1 MRAHAHPAASALAA
15 FARLLTGVRP
25 QWRGF
30 YPDAKQRVYYANH
43 TSHLDALII
52 WATLPSEVRA
62 VTRPVAARDY
72 WMKSAP
78 RRYFSGK
85 VFHAVLIDRPENNPT
100 LPLRASLKVID
111 QMLDAM
117 GEGCSLIVF
126 PEGTR
131 GSGADIKP
139 FKSGLYYLASR
150 RPALE
155 CVPVYL
161 DNMNRILPKGEIL
174 PVPLLGTV
182 TFGAP
187 LRISPGEAKREFL
200 ERARQALLALRKMNG
215 AEQTGGL

>member
-1 MRAHAHPAASALAA
+1 MRTRCHPAATLLAA

-25 QWRGF
+25 EWRGF
-30 YPDAKQRVYYANH
+30 RPDLRQRVYFANH

-52 WATLPSEVRA
+52 WATLPREVRA

-72 WMKSAP
+72 WLQSAT
-78 RRYFSGK
+78 RRYFSTE
-85 VFHAVLIDRPENNPT
+85 VFRAVLIDRHENNPA
-100 LPLRASLKVID
+100 LPLRASLETID

-117 GEGCSLIVF
+117 GERDSLIVF

-131 GSGADIKP
+131 GAGADIKP

-150 RPALE
+150 RPELE
-155 CVPVYL
+155 FVPVYL
-161 DNMNRILPKGEIL
+161 DNMNRILPKGEFL

-187 LRISPGEAKREFL
+187 LRLDAGEAKRAFL
-200 ERARQALLALRKMNG
+200 ERARQALLALKATN
-215 AEQTGGL
+215 